1 MSLPLP
7 EEQEEFRS
15 AVRGLLARRS
25 RFEDVRRLM
34 EGAGHDAAVWKE
46 LADQL
51 GLQGLL
57 IGEEHGG
64 QGFDLE
70 VAAIAFEEAGRALL
84 CAPLLPTVLVTVALV
99 LSDDPA
105 AQERFLPGLASG
117 ETIATITDV
126 GRDDGALAAV
136 AGRGPEAVLEGSKDH
151 VLDGGVANLALVLA
165 DGNRLY
171 AVDLDAPG
179 IRRRP
184 LETMDQ
190 TRRQVRLEF
199 NDAAATPVGGDAGAL
214 LDAVMDRAAVLLAAE
229 QVGGAARALEMAV
242 GYAKDREQFGRPIG
256 SFQAIKHKC
265 ADMLVAVESARSA
278 VYAAAQALAAGD
290 PEGPLLASMVK
301 AAASEAYVHATAE
314 NIQIHG
320 GVGYTWEHD
329 AHLLY
334 KRSTSSEVL
343 FGDPASH
350 RQRVASLLA
359 V

>member
-1 MSLPLP
+1 MGLPLP

-25 RFEDVRRLM
+25 RFEDVRSLM
-34 EGAGHDAAVWKE
+34 EGAGHDGAVWKE

-84 CAPLLPTVLVTVALV
+84 CAPLLPTALAAVALV
-99 LSDDPA
+99 LSDDAA
-105 AQERFLPGLASG
+105 AQKRFLPGLASG
-117 ETIATITDV
+117 ETIGTITDV
-126 GRDDGALAAV
+126 GHGDGAVAVSGRPTEAMLAGV
-136 AGRGPEAVLEGSKDH
+136 KNH

-165 DGNRLY
+165 DDGRLY
-171 AVDLDAPG
+171 AVALDGPGVRRAP
-179 IRRRP
+179 
-184 LETMDQ
+184 LQTVDQ
-190 TRRQVRLEF
+190 TRRHVRLEF
-199 NDAAATPVGGDAGAL
+199 YDAAATPVADDGSAL
-214 LDAVMDRAAVLLAAE
+214 LDSVMDRAAVLLAAE

-265 ADMLVAVESARSA
+265 ADMLVAVESTRSA
-278 VYAAAQALAAGD
+278 VYAAAEALAAGD

-301 AAASEAYVHATAE
+301 AAASEACVHVTAE

-334 KRSTSSEVL
+334 KRATSSEVL

-350 RQRVASLLA
+350 RQRLASLLA